1 MIGTN
6 KRPREIYEDM
16 ALDNS
21 SCAPRDLKQVQ
32 NAKYNSEKKMRI
44 DKGHNYKNNVA
55 DEVQALLTDIHEHPF
70 IQEIVQTKGK
80 PPCIILYLEDSLNDI
95 KQFCSSNARNPSVLG
110 IDRTFNLGACFA
122 TTLVYQHNNLKRK
135 GTNNSPIMLAAIY
148 LHWDGSYATYHRF
161 FSHLQSKLGTDIGGT
176 QSRIVIGSDEE
187 AALTK
192 AIKQCFPSSVQLLCT
207 RHLQE
212 NVRRY
217 LSSKT
222 GANDKIKK
230 KIINDIFGKDSL
242 TACSDVK
249 GFELKYL
256 ELLDKYATRLPLFK
270 NYFEKIAEKI
280 RTGIM
285 QPRLN
290 NRWVPFDWKNN
301 LCESMNHVIKLSAN
315 WKTMKL
321 PDLVDRLY
329 KIVMLQQVDCRR
341 SLYGQGNYELAPWM
355 VKLQVQYVQWTQKTK
370 GEKEKLYK
378 LFQKG
383 LPPKKNMV
391 SSTDGYLT
399 VPKTVKIAR
408 KPGQRRRIKPCK
420 TLNKPRNKL

>member
-1 MIGTN
+1 M
-6 KRPREIYEDM
+6 
-16 ALDNS
+16 
-21 SCAPRDLKQVQ
+21 V
-32 NAKYNSEKKMRI
+32 
-44 DKGHNYKNNVA
+44 
-55 DEVQALLTDIHEHPF
+55 HP
-70 IQEIVQTKGK
+70 T
-80 PPCIILYLEDSLNDI
+80 LET
-95 KQFCSSNARNPSVLG
+95 QFFLG

-135 GTNNSPIMLAAIY
+135 GTNNLPIMLAAIY

-176 QSRIVIGSDEE
+176 QSQIVIKEV
-187 AALTK
+187 A
-192 AIKQCFPSSVQLLCT
+192 LCT

-212 NVRRY
+212 NVQQY
-217 LSSKT
+217 LSSKA
-222 GANDKIKK
+222 GANEKIKK

-256 ELLDKYATRLPLFK
+256 ELLDKYATWLPLFK

-280 RTGIM
+280 WTGIM

-290 NRWVPFDWKNN
+290 NRWVRFDWKNN
-301 LCESMNHVIKLSAN
+301 LCQSMNHVIKLSAN

-321 PDLVDRLY
+321 PDLVDRQY

-370 GEKEKLYK
+370 EEKENCTNC
-378 LFQKG
+378 F
-383 LPPKKNMV
+383 KKVYPQRKTWCLQQMV
-391 SSTDGYLT
+391 ILQF
-399 VPKTVKIAR
+399 R
-408 KPGQRRRIKPCK
+408 KQSK
-420 TLNKPRNKL
+420 